1 MKIESKLAA
10 VGRFVKQFTL
20 IEIVIICLAGVVC
33 WLTGRQT
40 FLEYAYGLIWA
51 GVAISA
57 FAALSFFGG
66 NVPGANTRYNFGGT
80 LLRQS
85 AYERTK
91 SIMSNHEDN
100 LSVVTFAGLNGLTTI
115 ILGVILLNYVM

>member
-20 IEIVIICLAGVVC
+20 IEFVILCLAGVIC

-40 FLEYAYGLIWA
+40 FPEYANGLIWA

-66 NVPGANTRYNFGGT
+66 NVPGGNTRYNFGGT
-80 LLRQS
+80 LSRQP
-85 AYERTK
+85 AYDRAK
-91 SIMSNHEDN
+91 FIISNRDDN
-100 LSVVTFAGLNGLTTI
+100 LSFATFAGLNGLMTI
-115 ILGVILLNYVM
+115 ILGVVLLNYVV

>member
-1 MKIESKLAA
+1 MKAESKLAA

-20 IEIVIICLAGVVC
+20 IEIVILCLAGVVC

-40 FLEYAYGLIWA
+40 FLEYAYGLIWG
-51 GVAISA
+51 GVVISA

-66 NVPGANTRYNFGGT
+66 NVPGGNTRYNFGGT

-91 SIMSNHEDN
+91 FIISNHEDN
-100 LSVVTFAGLNGLTTI
+100 LSFVTFAGLNGLTTI

>member
-1 MKIESKLAA
+1 MKAESKLAA

-20 IEIVIICLAGVVC
+20 IEIVILCLAGVVC

-40 FLEYAYGLIWA
+40 FLEYAYGLIWV

-57 FAALSFFGG
+57 FAALCFFGG
-66 NVPGANTRYNFGGT
+66 NVPGGNTRYNFGGT

-91 SIMSNHEDN
+91 FIISNHEDN
-100 LSVVTFAGLNGLTTI
+100 LSFVTFAGLNGLTTI